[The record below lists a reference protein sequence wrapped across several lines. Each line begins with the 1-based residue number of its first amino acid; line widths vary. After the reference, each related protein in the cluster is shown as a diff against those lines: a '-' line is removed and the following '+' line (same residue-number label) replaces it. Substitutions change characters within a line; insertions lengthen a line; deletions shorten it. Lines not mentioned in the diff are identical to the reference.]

1 MVFGRNELIEFTLA
15 FGCNHKELIEPN
27 DESSSNKLIVEYS
40 EIRYP
45 SMQSCPSTFQ
55 LIVASVIW
63 LPNSTSARAKHSSS
77 SKSSCTSGYNCQF
90 IVESDFEGA
99 QAQAY
104 DVAQD
109 FIPRRHCRRHRRYR
123 HSHNRRST

>member
-55 LIVASVIW
+55 FGYQIRRQPVPSIPAQANQVALLDIIASLLSNQILRELKLTTLLKTLFFVVIVVIIVA
-63 LPNSTSARAKHSSS
+63 
-77 SKSSCTSGYNCQF
+77 
-90 IVESDFEGA
+90 IVVVTIEGL
-99 QAQAY
+99 
-104 DVAQD
+104 
-109 FIPRRHCRRHRRYR
+109 R
-123 HSHNRRST
+123 